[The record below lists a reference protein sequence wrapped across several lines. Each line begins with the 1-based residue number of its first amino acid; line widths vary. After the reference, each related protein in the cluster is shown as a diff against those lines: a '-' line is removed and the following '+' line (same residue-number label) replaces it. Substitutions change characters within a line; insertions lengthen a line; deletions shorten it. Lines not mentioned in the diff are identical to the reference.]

1 MRYLITSAV
10 QINDTWQVI
19 LSFIGLLIM
28 LVVTYALIR
37 FFFKE
42 RRRQIEEKEIM
53 MDGVLSK
60 SAMGSL
66 IASYVARFGKDTLF
80 TLMYVD
86 IDGFS
91 EYITAF
97 GDKEAERLLE
107 RVSQN
112 MKNAIPK
119 TVRIARYFGDEFVIF
134 AGSEFSR
141 SEATDIATR
150 LKAAVAE
157 PIKLFGDT
165 EIHMTASIGIAFHP
179 IHGDTYKEL
188 IESLK
193 IVIYAIKKTGGN
205 NIRIYSEQMDQQEG
219 EYVEYYYQIKNAI
232 HRKEFQ
238 LYYHPMIDVK
248 NHKIYGFET
257 LIRWNH
263 PEFGILSPFK
273 FLNIMEQSGDI
284 HWIGLWGLETLIKTQ
299 QMIEQD
305 FPSET
310 IRFSMNLSP
319 KQLMS
324 DSLAL
329 DFQKMIKKYKA
340 SPEMIILE
348 VVEFALFERQETIF
362 KNIRRL
368 KEIGFNIAIDG
379 FGLDMQVLEK
389 ASDME
394 IDIIKLDNAFLKEE
408 ESYMKAR
415 FAEILIDFAERNKYT
430 VIAEVIEDERMKN
443 EAIKYRVMIQQGYY
457 FTKPLA
463 IEALKNYMIEASYT
477 QK

>member
-1 MRYLITSAV
+1 MHELIQTAV
-10 QINDTWQVI
+10 TINETWQVI
-19 LSFIGLLIM
+19 LSVIGLSVT
-28 LVVTYALIR
+28 LVVTYFLIR

-66 IASYVARFGKDTLF
+66 IASYIARFGKDTPFSLI
-80 TLMYVD
+80 YVD
-86 IDGFS
+86 IDGFN

-107 RVSQN
+107 RVSTH
-112 MKNAIPK
+112 MKDAMPK
-119 TVRIARYFGDEFVIF
+119 TVRIGRYFGDEFVVF
-134 AGSEFSR
+134 VGNEFTR
-141 SEATDIATR
+141 SQATDLAARIK
-150 LKAAVAE
+150 KAVE
-157 PIKLFGDT
+157 LPIKLFGDT

-179 IHGDTYKEL
+179 IHGSTYKEL
-188 IESLK
+188 VESLK
-193 IVIYAIKKTGGN
+193 IVIYTVKKSGGN
-205 NIRIYSEQMDQQEG
+205 AIRIYSEQMDKQEG

-238 LYYHPMIDVK
+238 LYYHPMVDVRS
-248 NHKIYGFET
+248 HTVYGFET

-299 QMIEQD
+299 QMMEQD
-305 FPSET
+305 FPGQT
-310 IRFSMNLSP
+310 LMFSMNLSP

-324 DSLAL
+324 DTLAT
-329 DFQKMIKKYKA
+329 DFQKTIRKFKA
-340 SPEMIILE
+340 RPETIVIE

-368 KEIGFNIAIDG
+368 KELGFKIAIDG
-379 FGLDMQVLEK
+379 FGLDMQILEK
-389 ASDME
+389 AEDMAL
-394 IDIIKLDNAFLKEE
+394 DMIKLDNAFLKEE

-415 FAEILIDFAERNKYT
+415 FAEILIDFAEKRKYT
-430 VIAEVIEDERMKN
+430 VVAETIEDEHMRD
-443 EAIKYRVMIQQGYY
+443 EALKYRVSIQQGYH
-457 FTKPLA
+457 FTKPLPVDQ
-463 IEALKNYMIEASYT
+463 LKDYMLEGSFKT
-477 QK
+477 K